1 MQRIYPTAA
10 APAQSYTVYG
20 LFCMCDLSFKNIYL
34 TIVNCMV
41 YALWAQNGK
50 KDYISLYN
58 CCCIVKLLFEMCIPV
73 TYKNKNMSIFLTC
86 KSFCDNLK
94 MKSLVYIIMIK
105 YHQGRLMTVQTAK
118 TKCTLT
124 TLLNVHVFLMPFF
137 SKLIIFV
144 YFQEDILHLLLN
156 SFRNTQVCK
165 PLVFDS

>member
-1 MQRIYPTAA
+1 MQII
-10 APAQSYTVYG
+10 
-20 LFCMCDLSFKNIYL
+20 N
-34 TIVNCMV
+34 
-41 YALWAQNGK
+41 
-50 KDYISLYN
+50 
-58 CCCIVKLLFEMCIPV
+58 
-73 TYKNKNMSIFLTC
+73 
-86 KSFCDNLK
+86 FCDNLK